1 MQPTLPVGARHVTST
16 RIGPEHTPAHLAPI
30 VVLSTP
36 EMIRLMEEASTHAV
50 QPLLDPHD
58 QTTVGVHVDVS
69 HESAAREDDEVSVS
83 AELVAVDGPR
93 LTFQVEAKVGDRIIG
108 RGTHRRYV
116 VDRSRFAG

>member
-1 MQPTLPVGARHVTST
+1 MQTSLPVGTRHTTVT

-36 EMIRLMEEASTHAV
+36 EMIRLMEEASTAAV
-50 QPLLDPHD
+50 QDLLDPD
-58 QTTVGVHVDVS
+58 DRTSVGVHIDVS
-69 HESAAREDDEVSVS
+69 HESAAREDEEVTVE

-93 LTFQVEAKVGDRIIG
+93 LTFRVEARCDDRVIG

-116 VDRSRFAG
+116 VDRSRFAR